1 MLKKQKPKIN
11 IKEHIRL
18 FFNYEFVNET
28 IMIESITHRSAG
40 KNNYERFEFLGD
52 AVIQLVITEM
62 LLQKYNKSNE
72 GELSRMRQSLVNKS
86 TLSKIALDL
95 QLDKVLISYNLN
107 IYDNT
112 SLKKS
117 ITAELFESII
127 GGIYLDS
134 TYQKCKKIISKI
146 FSKLID
152 STGIIGK
159 KDSKTEL
166 QEYLQAKNL
175 PLPEYKK
182 NKIKSPDHDPRFKI
196 TCKISILKKIFSTIS
211 NTVKDGEQLVA
222 KKILDYLKDE
232 R

>member
-107 IYDNT
+107 IYDNA

-196 TCKISILKKIFSTIS
+196 TCKTSISKKIFSSIS